1 MSFRAGD
8 AGRRVALA
16 SASVS
21 TTKRDVIV
29 VGGGHNGLACAA
41 YLAKAG
47 RDVLVL
53 ERRDVLGGAAVTEP
67 MWDGYQISSAAYVVS
82 LLPERIVSELDLKA
96 FGYRVSIVSPDYFV
110 PFPDG
115 TSLTFWGD
123 LRRDVENIARLN
135 KHDAEAYVAFDRSF
149 EHVGRLL
156 RRLLFAVPP
165 NMRMTDV
172 LGWAR
177 TSARLRGWTGRDIH
191 ELVRL
196 FTMSAADLLDEW
208 FEDPRVK
215 GALATQAVV
224 GAWGGPMTPGS
235 AYVLMHHWIGQ
246 IDGHFG
252 AWGWV
257 EGGMGGVSEAIAG
270 AARAAG
276 AEIRTAARV
285 ARIVVGTS
293 GRAIGVE
300 LEDGSVIRAAQVVSS
315 AHPQTTYLDL
325 VGREHLPSDVI
336 HDVERIRTRS
346 GSVKVNVALSGLPAF
361 PAWDQEGAVHAGLT
375 AISPSMEYLE
385 RAFDDAKY
393 GKPSQ
398 HPYAELVFPTALQPE
413 GLAPPGKHV
422 MLAFTQYLPLDA
434 PNTARTRDAWA
445 KKVIAAVAEY
455 APSLASLVEHVEVLT
470 PKDLEDRF
478 GLLGGNIMQG
488 EITPDQLFS
497 FRPIPF
503 YGDYRTPIRNLYLC
517 GAGTHP
523 GGGVMGVPGR
533 NASTVMLKDARRAG
547 SIDRARR
554 LVRWG

>member
-1 MSFRAGD
+1 
-8 AGRRVALA
+8 
-16 SASVS
+16 VS
-21 TTKRDVIV
+21 TTQRDVIV
-29 VGGGHNGLACAA
+29 VGGGHNGLACSA

-67 MWDGYQISSAAYVVS
+67 MWDGYRISSAAYVVS
-82 LLPERIVSELDLKA
+82 LLPERIVTELNLKA

-135 KHDAEAYVAFDRSF
+135 KHDAEAYVAFDRFF
-149 EHVGRLL
+149 EHVGGLL
-156 RRLLFAVPP
+156 RRLLFVVPP
-165 NMRMTDV
+165 NMRMTDA
-172 LGWAR
+172 LSWAR
-177 TSARLRGWTGRDIH
+177 ASARLRGWTGRDIH

-208 FEDPRVK
+208 FKDPRVK

-246 IDGHFG
+246 VDGHFG

-285 ARIVVGTS
+285 ARIVVGTA
-293 GRAIGVE
+293 GRAIGIE
-300 LEDGSVIRAAQVVSS
+300 LEDGSVISAAQVVSS
-315 AHPQTTYLDL
+315 AHPKTTYLDL

-361 PAWDQEGAVHAGLT
+361 PAWDQQGTVHAGLT

-422 MLAFTQYLPLDA
+422 MLAFTQYLPFDA

-554 LVRWG
+554 FVRWG

>member
-1 MSFRAGD
+1 
-8 AGRRVALA
+8 
-16 SASVS
+16 
-21 TTKRDVIV
+21 
-29 VGGGHNGLACAA
+29 
-41 YLAKAG
+41 
-47 RDVLVL
+47 
-53 ERRDVLGGAAVTEP
+53 
-67 MWDGYQISSAAYVVS
+67 
-82 LLPERIVSELDLKA
+82 
-96 FGYRVSIVSPDYFV
+96 
-110 PFPDG
+110 
-115 TSLTFWGD
+115 
-123 LRRDVENIARLN
+123 
-135 KHDAEAYVAFDRSF
+135 
-149 EHVGRLL
+149 
-156 RRLLFAVPP
+156 
-165 NMRMTDV
+165 
-172 LGWAR
+172 
-177 TSARLRGWTGRDIH
+177 
-191 ELVRL
+191 
-196 FTMSAADLLDEW
+196 
-208 FEDPRVK
+208 
-215 GALATQAVV
+215 
-224 GAWGGPMTPGS
+224 MTPGS

-246 IDGHFG
+246 VDGHFG

-276 AEIRTAARV
+276 AEIRTAALA
-285 ARIVVGTS
+285 ARIVVGTA

-315 AHPQTTYLDL
+315 AHPKTTYLDL

-361 PAWDQEGAVHAGLT
+361 PAWDQEGTVHAGLT
-375 AISPSMEYLE
+375 AISPSVEYLE

-398 HPYAELVFPTALQPE
+398 HPYVELVFPTALQPE

-422 MLAFTQYLPLDA
+422 MLAFTQYLPFGT

-547 SIDRARR
+547 SIDRVRR

>member
-1 MSFRAGD
+1 
-8 AGRRVALA
+8 
-16 SASVS
+16 VS
-21 TTKRDVIV
+21 TTQRDVIV

-67 MWDGYQISSAAYVVS
+67 MWDGYRISSAAYVVS
-82 LLPERIVSELDLKA
+82 LLPERIVTELDLKA

-135 KHDAEAYVAFDRSF
+135 KHDAEAYVAFDRFF
-149 EHVGRLL
+149 EHVGGLL
-156 RRLLFAVPP
+156 RRLLFVVPP
-165 NMRMTDV
+165 NMRMTDA
-172 LGWAR
+172 LSWAR
-177 TSARLRGWTGRDIH
+177 ASARLRGWTGRDIH

-246 IDGHFG
+246 VDGHFG

-285 ARIVVGTS
+285 ARIVVGTA
-293 GRAIGVE
+293 GRAIGIE
-300 LEDGSVIRAAQVVSS
+300 LEDGSVISAAQVVSS
-315 AHPQTTYLDL
+315 AHPKTTYLDL

-361 PAWDQEGAVHAGLT
+361 PAWDQEGTVHAGLT

-413 GLAPPGKHV
+413 GLAPPGKQM
-422 MLAFTQYLPLDA
+422 MLAFTQYLPFDA

-455 APSLASLVEHVEVLT
+455 APSLTSLVEHVEVLT
-470 PKDLEDRF
+470 PKDLQDRF

-554 LVRWG
+554 FVRWG

>member
-1 MSFRAGD
+1 
-8 AGRRVALA
+8 
-16 SASVS
+16 VS
-21 TTKRDVIV
+21 TTQRDVIV

-67 MWDGYQISSAAYVVS
+67 MWDGYRISSAAYVVS
-82 LLPERIVSELDLKA
+82 LLPERIVTELDLKA

-135 KHDAEAYVAFDRSF
+135 KHDAEAYVAFDRFF
-149 EHVGRLL
+149 EHVGGLL
-156 RRLLFAVPP
+156 RRLLFVVPP
-165 NMRMTDV
+165 NMRMTDA
-172 LGWAR
+172 LSWAR
-177 TSARLRGWTGRDIH
+177 TSARLRGWTGRDLH

-246 IDGHFG
+246 VDGHFG

-285 ARIVVGTS
+285 ARIVVGTA
-293 GRAIGVE
+293 GRAIGIE
-300 LEDGSVIRAAQVVSS
+300 LEDGSVISAAQVVSS
-315 AHPQTTYLDL
+315 AHPKTTYLDL

-346 GSVKVNVALSGLPAF
+346 GSVKVNVALSSLPAF
-361 PAWDQEGAVHAGLT
+361 PAWDQEGTVHAGLT

-422 MLAFTQYLPLDA
+422 MLAFTQYLPFDA

-445 KKVIAAVAEY
+445 KKVISAVAEY
-455 APSLASLVEHVEVLT
+455 APSLTSLVEHVEVLT

-554 LVRWG
+554 FVRWG

>member
-1 MSFRAGD
+1 
-8 AGRRVALA
+8 
-16 SASVS
+16 VS
-21 TTKRDVIV
+21 TTQRDVIV

-67 MWDGYQISSAAYVVS
+67 MWDGYRISSAAYVVS
-82 LLPERIVSELDLKA
+82 LLPERIVTELDLKA

-135 KHDAEAYVAFDRSF
+135 KHDAEAYVAFDRFF
-149 EHVGRLL
+149 EHVGGLL
-156 RRLLFAVPP
+156 RRLLFVVPP
-165 NMRMTDV
+165 NMRMTDA
-172 LGWAR
+172 LSWAR
-177 TSARLRGWTGRDIH
+177 TSARLRGWTGRDLH

-246 IDGHFG
+246 VDGHFG

-285 ARIVVGTS
+285 ARIVVGTA
-293 GRAIGVE
+293 GRAIGIE
-300 LEDGSVIRAAQVVSS
+300 LEDGSVISAAQVVSS
-315 AHPQTTYLDL
+315 AHPKTTYLDL

-361 PAWDQEGAVHAGLT
+361 PAWDQEGTVHAGLT

-413 GLAPPGKHV
+413 GLAPPGKQM
-422 MLAFTQYLPLDA
+422 MLAFTQYLPFDA

-455 APSLASLVEHVEVLT
+455 APSLTSLVEHVEVLT
-470 PKDLEDRF
+470 PKDLQDRF

-554 LVRWG
+554 FVRWG

>member
-1 MSFRAGD
+1 
-8 AGRRVALA
+8 
-16 SASVS
+16 VS
-21 TTKRDVIV
+21 TTQRDVIV
-29 VGGGHNGLACAA
+29 VGGGHNGLAFAA

-67 MWDGYQISSAAYVVS
+67 MWDGYRISSAAYVVS
-82 LLPERIVSELDLKA
+82 LLPERIVTELDLKA

-149 EHVGRLL
+149 EHVGSLV
-156 RRLLFAVPP
+156 RRLLFVVPP
-165 NMRMTDV
+165 NMRMTDA
-172 LGWAR
+172 LSWAR

-246 IDGHFG
+246 VHGHLG

-285 ARIVVGTS
+285 ARIVVGTA

-315 AHPQTTYLDL
+315 AHPKTTYMDL

-346 GSVKVNVALSGLPAF
+346 GSVKVNVALSDLPAF
-361 PAWDQEGAVHAGLT
+361 PAWDQEGTVHAGLT
-375 AISPSMEYLE
+375 AISPSVEYLE

-398 HPYAELVFPTALQPE
+398 HPYVELVFPTALQPE

-422 MLAFTQYLPLDA
+422 MLAFTQYLPFDT
-434 PNTARTRDAWA
+434 PNTARTRDGWA

-455 APSLASLVEHVEVLT
+455 APSLVSMVEHVEVLT

-533 NASTVMLKDARRAG
+533 NASTVMLRDARRAG

>member
-1 MSFRAGD
+1 VSFPGGD
-8 AGRRVALA
+8 ARRPVALA

-21 TTKRDVIV
+21 TTQRDVIV

-67 MWDGYQISSAAYVVS
+67 MWDGYRISSAAYVVS
-82 LLPERIVSELDLKA
+82 LLPERIVTELDLKA

-135 KHDAEAYVAFDRSF
+135 KHDAKAYVAFDRFF
-149 EHVGRLL
+149 EHVGGLL
-156 RRLLFAVPP
+156 RRLLFVVPP
-165 NMRMTDV
+165 NMRMTDA
-172 LGWAR
+172 LSWAR
-177 TSARLRGWTGRDIH
+177 TSARLRGWTGRDLH

-246 IDGHFG
+246 VDGHFG

-285 ARIVVGTS
+285 ARIVVGTA
-293 GRAIGVE
+293 GRAIGIE
-300 LEDGSVIRAAQVVSS
+300 LEDGSVISAAQVVSS
-315 AHPQTTYLDL
+315 AHPKTTYLDL

-361 PAWDQEGAVHAGLT
+361 PAWDQEGTVHAGLT

-413 GLAPPGKHV
+413 GLAPPGKQM
-422 MLAFTQYLPLDA
+422 MLAFTQYLPFDA

-455 APSLASLVEHVEVLT
+455 APSLTSLVEHVEVLT
-470 PKDLEDRF
+470 PKDLQDRF

-554 LVRWG
+554 FVRWG